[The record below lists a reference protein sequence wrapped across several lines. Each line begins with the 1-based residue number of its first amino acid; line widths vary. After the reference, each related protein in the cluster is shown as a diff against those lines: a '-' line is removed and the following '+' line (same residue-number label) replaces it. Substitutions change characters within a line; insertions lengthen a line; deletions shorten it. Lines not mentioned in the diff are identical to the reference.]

1 VRGLRARTG
10 RLHAVLTAAG
20 AGLLLGLTL
29 PADVT
34 APPAP
39 SPGARPAGYATLTPG
54 AHGPAGPGSPDA
66 RPAVRQTRI
75 QHATA
80 VYACIG
86 RHSRVKL
93 RAARDAD
100 GRVEITMAAARLTS
114 PVALSAGD
122 VRVTLRLTARHRGER
137 RTIAFSGTNPGIRE
151 GGPLRAGPL
160 WAKVAEGTRLDSF
173 RGRNAVA
180 LELHRG
186 LVGVRC
192 SAKTAQR
199 PGPFR
204 F

>member
-1 VRGLRARTG
+1 MRVLRARTG
-10 RLHAVLTAAG
+10 RLHAVVTAAG

-29 PADVT
+29 PADAT
-34 APPAP
+34 GPPVP
-39 SPGARPAGYATLTPG
+39 SSGARPAAYTSPTAG
-54 AHGPAGPGSPDA
+54 ADGEAGPAGRAGA
-66 RPAVRQTRI
+66 RLRQV

-93 RAARDAD
+93 RAAREED
-100 GRVEITMAAARLTS
+100 GRVEITMAASRLTS
-114 PVALSAGD
+114 PVSLSAGD
-122 VRVTLRLTARHRGER
+122 VRVTLRLTGRRHGEHR
-137 RTIAFSGTNPGIRE
+137 RTVVFTGTNPVIGE

-160 WAKVAEGTRLDSF
+160 WAKVAKGTRLDSF
-173 RGRNAVA
+173 RGRDAVA

-199 PGPFR
+199 PGSFR